1 MLVHIARGSTE
12 LRKLGIERGVFRD
25 IEGKFSVDFEPLGTF
40 TPLGDVDLRCHI
52 VVIASPPEWARVI
65 EYAHEAVF
73 GFCDVAVNDTEVVDR
88 NA

>member
-52 VVIASPPEWARVI
+52 VVIASPPNGPGSSNTPMKLCLDSVM
-65 EYAHEAVF
+65 
-73 GFCDVAVNDTEVVDR
+73 
-88 NA
+88 